1 MLDKL
6 LHKHNVPRKKI
17 SWFGIEITFIKLKI
31 VSKGLLKSVTWR
43 CLVDLYINTMCLER
57 VVSPC
62 FGVEAT
68 FIKLR
73 IVLKGLLKSVRW
85 KCLVDLYKSTLCLES
100 VVNPYFGT

>member
-6 LHKHNVPRKKI
+6 LHKHNVLRKRI
-17 SWFGIEITFIKLKI
+17 SWFGIEVTFIKLKI
-31 VSKGLLKSVTWR
+31 ILKGLLKSVRWR

-57 VVSPC
+57 VLSPC

-85 KCLVDLYKSTLCLES
+85 KCLVDLYISTLCLES